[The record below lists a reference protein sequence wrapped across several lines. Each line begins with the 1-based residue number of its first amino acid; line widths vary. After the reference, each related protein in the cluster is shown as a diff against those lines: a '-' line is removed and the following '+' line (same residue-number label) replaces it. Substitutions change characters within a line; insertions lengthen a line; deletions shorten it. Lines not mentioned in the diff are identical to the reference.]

1 MHKTI
6 GGLNMVQGV
15 QENIEV
21 EVNRK
26 IIYNHLL
33 PW

>member
-6 GGLNMVQGV
+6 GGLNMVQRL
-15 QENIEV
+15 QENMEV

-26 IIYNHLL
+26 IIFNHLL
-33 PW
+33 P

>member
-6 GGLNMVQGV
+6 GGLNMVQRL
-15 QENIEV
+15 QENMEV

-26 IIYNHLL
+26 IVFNHLL
-33 PW
+33 P